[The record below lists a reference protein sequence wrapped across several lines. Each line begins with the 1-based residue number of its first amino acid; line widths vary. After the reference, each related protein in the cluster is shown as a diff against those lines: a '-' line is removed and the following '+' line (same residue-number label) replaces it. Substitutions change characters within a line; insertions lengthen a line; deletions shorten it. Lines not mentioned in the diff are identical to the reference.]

1 MSIFGRA
8 IAYVVLAV
16 ALLAAAVTLN
26 DRKYPVR
33 NATKPELSAAKSDLD
48 AELARCNAIGLEEA
62 DAACKAAWEANRNR
76 FFRSAKPYQDRL
88 TATATTESKA
98 AAALARGDPDSS
110 QRSPTTQ
117 NSPDRPDDTT
127 GRLK

>member
-8 IAYVVLAV
+8 IAYVVFAV

-88 TATATTESKA
+88 TDTATTGPKEGA
-98 AAALARGDPDSS
+98 APARVNPDGS

-117 NSPDRPDDTT
+117 NSPDRLGDTT

>member
-1 MSIFGRA
+1 MSILGRA

-26 DRKYPVR
+26 DAKFPAG
-33 NATKPELSAAKSDLD
+33 NAGKPELSAAKNDLA
-48 AELARCNAIGLEEA
+48 AELARCKAIGLEAA
-62 DAACKAAWEANRNR
+62 DAACKAAWEASRNR

-88 TATATTESKA
+88 TDTATTDSKEA
-98 AAALARGDPDSS
+98 AAPARADPDSS
-110 QRSPTTQ
+110 RRSPTMQ
-117 NSPDRPDDTT
+117 HSPDRPSNTT

>member
-8 IAYVVLAV
+8 IAYVVIAV

-33 NATKPELSAAKSDLD
+33 NDTKPELSAAKSDLD
-48 AELARCNAIGLEEA
+48 AELARCKAIGLEEA

-76 FFRSAKPYQDRL
+76 FFRSAKPYQDKL
-88 TATATTESKA
+88 TDTATTELKGA
-98 AAALARGDPDSS
+98 AAPARVDPDSS
-110 QRSPTTQ
+110 QH
-117 NSPDRPDDTT
+117 TT

>member
-48 AELARCNAIGLEEA
+48 AELARCKAIGLEAA
-62 DAACKAAWEANRNR
+62 DAACKAAWEAGRNR
-76 FFRSAKPYQDRL
+76 FFRSARVN
-88 TATATTESKA
+88 
-98 AAALARGDPDSS
+98 PDGS

-117 NSPDRPDDTT
+117 NSPDRLGDTT

>member
-48 AELARCNAIGLEEA
+48 AELARCKAIGLEAGGRRLQGGLGGEPQPLFPIREA
-62 DAACKAAWEANRNR
+62 LPGQA
-76 FFRSAKPYQDRL
+76 DRH
-88 TATATTESKA
+88 
-98 AAALARGDPDSS
+98 GHH
-110 QRSPTTQ
+110 
-117 NSPDRPDDTT
+117 
-127 GRLK
+127 